1 MSLLA
6 LFQWLAG
13 TPAGLFMQQSSWAF
27 AAAEMIHLLSLAI
40 LGGAIFIINLRTF
53 GGGLKGQPIAQLA
66 NELRP
71 FLVTSLL
78 GSVLSGVLL
87 VSAEWEK
94 CYYNTAFRW
103 KMLLLLLAVIFYFGV
118 QQRLFQRQNVS
129 NLMGKAASIVSIT
142 LWLAVGLAGRAIGI
156 I

>member
-1 MSLLA
+1 
-6 LFQWLAG
+6 
-13 TPAGLFMQQSSWAF
+13 MQQSSWAF

>member
-13 TPAGLFMQQSSWAF
+13 TPAGVFMQQSSWAF

-53 GGGLKGQPIAQLA
+53 GAGLKNQSVAHLA
-66 NELRP
+66 SELRP
-71 FLVTSLL
+71 FVVMSLL

-87 VSAEWEK
+87 VSAESEK
-94 CYYNTAFRW
+94 CYYNSAFRW
-103 KMLLLLLAVIFYFGV
+103 KMLFLALAVIFYFGV
-118 QQRLFQRQNVS
+118 QQRLFKRENVS
-129 NLMGKAASIVSIT
+129 NLTGKAAGFVSIT